1 MLQYNSLYLKY
12 DKLLLVHTSLEN
24 ENVSKAINLAKKD
37 FKSMQ
42 HGEFTTEELNDAISN
57 MLVSIDMSSDNNI
70 SIINNYVFKVYDN
83 LPDLDERKKLFKEV
97 TKSDVIN
104 VAKKIK
110 LNTIFVLKGKGE

>member
-1 MLQYNSLYLKY
+1 
-12 DKLLLVHTSLEN
+12 
-24 ENVSKAINLAKKD
+24 
-37 FKSMQ
+37 MQ
-42 HGEFTTEELNDAISN
+42 RGEFTTEELNDAISN